1 MKCPT
6 QKNHLNLILT
16 ILNLVQRDLLLVFL
30 LVLYRTFYWIS
41 YRAYSYMSLSI
52 SRDLYLPFIISYIN
66 THGFKPHLFYFLLIS
81 YCGLPFSWV
90 LFCSLHECSFIC
102 VCLKWAGSQM
112 NHHTCRG
119 SLCLCFSFYWL

>member
-6 QKNHLNLILT
+6 QKNHLVLVFP
-16 ILNLVQRDLLLVFL
+16 ILNFAQQDLLLVILLNLFTPFHRSEVAHFYHSSSNFEEHLYLFFL
-30 LVLYRTFYWIS
+30 IS
-41 YRAYSYMSLSI
+41 YKFS
-52 SRDLYLPFIISYIN
+52 
-66 THGFKPHLFYFLLIS
+66 HGFKPHLFYFLLIS